1 MGNGNGGRCRW
12 SGIQLALPPGFT
24 VPGPEQVVTSFTND
38 YSGIWVD
45 KIGPYDRYVPG
56 WTVITMF
63 ADAGCSGQGSASTA
77 CTGGASKV
85 YYNHQYI
92 DFTSAGEW
100 YYIRINGVTAP
111 TVAGR
116 YFFKVLLYGDSDI
129 VGQAA
134 TGEAFTQ
141 FIPTENWP
149 VMLVKGEI
157 DPAIITGT
165 IRYAG
170 YNQTLY
176 SQPVQEA
183 GTVYA
188 TMTMRLDPYTGQ
200 QRPDLPTVDAVSYFN
215 ATAQGHYELEGL
227 APGIY
232 DLYASAAGYPKT
244 LIQTAV
250 TVLKGQSLHFD
261 GYLQPG
267 AVIHGNVFTKHQFG
281 DEPWPT
287 NTYIKI
293 ELYDGLTLNHQPD
306 PSALMVSWSP
316 LPCVAGG
323 QEAFYGRRHAGL
335 CADPRLGDNIAFP
348 WHEYNPTN
356 GYYAGASA
364 AAYSFFQTSTGLN
377 QATFQ
382 DDGSQFN
389 KLTQDP
395 QGVGPPQHWFVQ
407 GGTTTPFHFEFG
419 VKGASGAPKRPKR
432 NDFASLRNMGQ
443 QHHSRTIRCAH
454 LGIQVRA
461 MGAGRIHLPV
471 GYFRRDSQKISWTIS
486 RNQSTCASSTQ
497 IKTNRTIPQH
507 DQRDN

>member
-1 MGNGNGGRCRW
+1 MNNAPGYQSPYPGQKPPATPGVNQFGNAPSSSWYQLEGDAYAPFGAVLTGSTGDLIFALNATYGYGLSPAPLCVGNGNGGRCRW

-77 CTGGASKV
+77 CTTQGRTP
-85 YYNHQYI
+85 YYNHQYV

-170 YNQTLY
+170 YNETLY

-215 ATAQGHYELEGL
+215 ATAK
-227 APGIY
+227 A
-232 DLYASAAGYPKT
+232 T
-244 LIQTAV
+244 
-250 TVLKGQSLHFD
+250 
-261 GYLQPG
+261 
-267 AVIHGNVFTKHQFG
+267 
-281 DEPWPT
+281 T
-287 NTYIKI
+287 NWK
-293 ELYDGLTLNHQPD
+293 
-306 PSALMVSWSP
+306 A
-316 LPCVAGG
+316 
-323 QEAFYGRRHAGL
+323 
-335 CADPRLGDNIAFP
+335 
-348 WHEYNPTN
+348 
-356 GYYAGASA
+356 
-364 AAYSFFQTSTGLN
+364 
-377 QATFQ
+377 
-382 DDGSQFN
+382 
-389 KLTQDP
+389 
-395 QGVGPPQHWFVQ
+395 
-407 GGTTTPFHFEFG
+407 
-419 VKGASGAPKRPKR
+419 
-432 NDFASLRNMGQ
+432 
-443 QHHSRTIRCAH
+443 
-454 LGIQVRA
+454 
-461 MGAGRIHLPV
+461 
-471 GYFRRDSQKISWTIS
+471 
-486 RNQSTCASSTQ
+486 
-497 IKTNRTIPQH
+497 
-507 DQRDN
+507 